1 MSFVTSEN
9 NNNHLN
15 AMWH

>member
-15 AMWH
+15 AM